1 MELIFR
7 MAGKPTLM
15 RLPSKSTL
23 SVGRSHNA
31 DYQIEG
37 VRVSAYHVQITAGP
51 DPATITITDISQN
64 GTGLV
69 AAAPRRQQPPCSTK
83 HRRQWEWAQ
92 VSCCPWSSRVA
103 SGRGRWK
110 TSSGLRLTNN
120 LIKGPV
126 IHPGLQP
133 CHSKTQSRHRLRG
146 QTSG

>member
-7 MAGKPTLM
+7 MAGKPTFM

-51 DPATITITDISQN
+51 DPATITITDVSQN

-69 AAAPRRQQPPCSTK
+69 ARGTTPATATMLHQASTT
-83 HRRQWEWAQ
+83 
-92 VSCCPWSSRVA
+92 VSSRVA
-103 SGRGRWK
+103 SGRGRWT

-120 LIKGPV
+120 LIKDPV

-133 CHSKTQSRHRLRG
+133 CHFKPQSRHRLRG